1 MSKNILSPWWKG
13 FLTSILGTTI
23 SIALTF
29 GVSTWVSNHQKEQA
43 RKQTAMM
50 LIVDIDDGI
59 TSLEKIKKR
68 QEGGYHA
75 AIFSLD
81 NIEHFEDIPDDTIY
95 EAFLFIVQFDTGL
108 MLDESTEK
116 LFNSSQA
123 SWSNLDNLTFIKNVQ
138 RYYLDMH
145 YLLNEMN
152 HSALWSAP
160 VLEHELYDLLDE
172 KGYGMEG
179 AVLSAMKMLLQEKL
193 KDKKVV
199 GYVHRSRTNIETLTN
214 YIEKWRNLNDENK
227 FLMNITD
234 DDIKEYTKKI
244 AKEGLP
250 LTEEFLV
257 GRWVNAINTENRI
270 YEYAFRPNHTFTE
283 SDTLRYTMIGLRGK
297 VTVVLSVDGKWA
309 IDGDS
314 LTRDYLE
321 ETFQMTV
328 DTTKISYRAEMTDS
342 IQSWL
347 ESNFGERR
355 ADYWK
360 KSKISEKHRVRKG
373 SLDLTHNKL
382 ELTKYY
388 LDDEGVEHEQTF
400 HLKRKKDSL

>member
-50 LIVDIDDGI
+50 LIVDINDGI

-68 QEGGYHA
+68 WENGYHA
-75 AIFSLD
+75 AMFCLD
-81 NIEHFEDIPDDTIY
+81 NTEHFADIPDDTIY
-95 EAFLFIVQFDTGL
+95 EALPFLVQFDTGL

-152 HSALWSAP
+152 YSASWAAP
-160 VLEHELYDLLDE
+160 VQEHELYDLLDE
-172 KGYGMEG
+172 QGYGMEG
-179 AVLSAMKMLLQEKL
+179 AVLSAMKTLLQEKL
-193 KDKKVV
+193 KDRKVV
-199 GYVHRSRTNIETLTN
+199 GYVHRSHANIETLTD

-234 DDIKEYTKKI
+234 DDIKEYTKQV
-244 AKEGLP
+244 AREGHP
-250 LTEEFLV
+250 LTEDDLV
-257 GRWVNAINTENRI
+257 GTWVNAINTEARI
-270 YEYAFRPNHTFTE
+270 YEYVFRPNHTFTE

-314 LTRDYLE
+314 LIRDYLE

-328 DTTKISYRAEMTDS
+328 DTTKIAYRAEMTDS

-360 KSKISEKHRVRKG
+360 MSKINEKHRVRKG

-382 ELTKYY
+382 ELTRSYK
-388 LDDEGVEHEQTF
+388 DDNGNDQEQTF
-400 HLKRKKDSL
+400 HLIRKR